1 MSQLGSDVGIAMTRN
16 FKLVRRRGLEPPR
29 SLPPLEPES
38 ISNCLFS
45 RETRIVNSQK
55 TPQKTSDDYPFRD
68 RRSLVGIDQS
78 TDEGSHDDCASP
90 SSGPAPQASE
100 TLGRAHQITTV
111 QHSGAASAHWST
123 GERAAFICALESW
136 IASPS
141 SLGEERTREAIT
153 PYFADRST
161 VQSTG
166 GVQ

>member
-38 ISNCLFS
+38 ISNSLFS
-45 RETRIVNSQK
+45 RETRIEDSQK
-55 TPQKTSDDYPFRD
+55 TPQKTSHDYPFRD

-78 TDEGSHDDCASP
+78 TDAIQQ
-90 SSGPAPQASE
+90 SGPAPQATG
-100 TLGRAHQITTV
+100 TLDRLP
-111 QHSGAASAHWST
+111 SDAHWST
-123 GERAAFICALESW
+123 GDRAAFVLALEAW

-141 SLGEERTREAIT
+141 ERTREALA
-153 PYFADRST
+153 PYFADRSAM
-161 VQSTG
+161 QSTG